1 MTLPTE
7 WKEAKLGDLLDVV
20 SGFAFKSDEYQSRGH
35 FLVRIGNVQDGEV
48 NLCNPKFVSL
58 SAATKRFEL
67 SAGDILTS
75 LTGNIGRVA
84 KIESSHLPAALN
96 QRVAKLQPAASLA
109 DVGYLY
115 RFLSSV
121 SFRDSLCSHGQ
132 GAAQQNVSPKVI
144 EGITIPLPPEAE
156 QQRIVEKVDALAAR
170 LARARVE
177 LDRVSV
183 LASRIRNVAATAAF
197 TAAPHS
203 SATLANVLTEVR
215 YGTAQKCGYE
225 GQLPVLRI
233 PNVKSGAIDLQDLKY
248 ADFDDRERAKL
259 ALELGDVLV
268 IRSNGSVDLVGR
280 AAVVD
285 DRAVGMLYAGYLIRL
300 RPDLSQV
307 RPEYLNHFLSAPST
321 RAIIEAAA
329 RSTSGVNNV
338 NAQQLQNLRMP
349 LPTLREQTAVIEQ
362 LDKAF
367 ARANRLEAEAARAR
381 ALLDRLESAILA
393 KAFRGELVPQDP
405 NDEPASVLLDRI
417 RAERAAAPKSKR
429 GRRAAAD
436 A

>member
-1 MTLPTE
+1 MRPYVRSANITWNGWDLSDVNEMNFDDSDFATFRLRDGDVLLNEGSGSADEVGKPAIWKDQIKDCCFQNTLLCFRSNLLDPEFSLAFLRFSARSGHMVERTQGINIFHIGKTKFE
-7 WKEAKLGDLLDVV
+7 QHLLPIPPAAEQRRIIAKL
-20 SGFAFKSDEYQSRGH
+20 
-35 FLVRIGNVQDGEV
+35 
-48 NLCNPKFVSL
+48 
-58 SAATKRFEL
+58 
-67 SAGDILTS
+67 
-75 LTGNIGRVA
+75 
-84 KIESSHLPAALN
+84 
-96 QRVAKLQPAASLA
+96 
-109 DVGYLY
+109 
-115 RFLSSV
+115 
-121 SFRDSLCSHGQ
+121 
-132 GAAQQNVSPKVI
+132 
-144 EGITIPLPPEAE
+144 
-156 QQRIVEKVDALAAR
+156 DALAAR

-177 LDRVSV
+177 LGRVSV
-183 LASRIRNVAATAAF
+183 LAARIRNVAATAAF
-197 TAAPHS
+197 TAAPHPS
-203 SATLANVLTEVR
+203 STLANVLTEVR

-233 PNVKSGAIDLQDLKY
+233 PNIKSGAIDLQDLKY
-248 ADFDDRERAKL
+248 ADFDDRERAKF
-259 ALELGDVLV
+259 ALKLGDVLV
-268 IRSNGSVDLVGR
+268 IRSNGSIELVGR

-338 NAQQLQNLRMP
+338 NAQQLHTLRIP
-349 LPTLREQTAVIEQ
+349 LPTLTEQKAIIEQ
-362 LDKAF
+362 LGKAF
-367 ARANRLEAEAARAR
+367 ARADRLEAEAARAC

-417 RAERAAAPKSKR
+417 RAERAAAPKPKR
-429 GRRAAAD
+429 GRRAAAS